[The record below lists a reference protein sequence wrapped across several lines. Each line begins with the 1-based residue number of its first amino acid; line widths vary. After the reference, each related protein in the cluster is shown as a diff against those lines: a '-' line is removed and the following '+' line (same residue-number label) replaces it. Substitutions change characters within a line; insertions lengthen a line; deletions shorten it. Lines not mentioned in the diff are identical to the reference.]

1 MEFRFSQ
8 LKILAIFAAISMALV
23 CCAAF
28 CPSSGAP
35 LHAAATTQAAIKI
48 DYPLNGSVFPPE
60 ITPPTFLWH
69 DPSPTAT
76 RWVIQISFSA
86 AIQPIRLD
94 APGNA
99 MQQGEIDPDAGPG
112 LALTPEQAS
121 THTWKPDPGTWEK
134 IKRLSAKST
143 ANIAIMGFADDGSKL
158 PVSAGNVS
166 IATSSDPVGAPV
178 FYRDVPLLL
187 PPPGEK
193 GPIAPLPRSAIPLIK
208 WQIRD
213 IAQPKSHLVMTN
225 LPTCANCHSFSRDGK
240 TFGLDLDGPRNDK
253 GLYALLP
260 VSKEMTIRNSN
271 VLHWSSFGLNEE
283 ARAADPAVKR
293 FGFMSQVSPNGRY
306 VVTSIGPPNN
316 TNKHQKEEPGF
327 ASGILDRLY
336 STNYRSIEFSQ
347 VFYPTRG
354 ILAWY
359 DSNEGRMRP
368 LPGADDPQYV
378 HTSAFWSPDGKYLIF
393 SRATAR
399 DPYPAGAPKP
409 GLAND
414 PNETQIQYDLYK
426 IPFNQGR
433 GGKAVPVEGAS
444 GNGMSNNFPKV
455 SPDGKWIVFVQNKN
469 GLLMRPDSQ
478 LYIVPFEGGNPGSP
492 ATGPGRWGGKARR
505 MHCNLAPMNSW
516 HTWSPNS
523 RWLAFSSKAR
533 GPFTRLMLTHIDAN
547 GNDTPAI
554 IVDDTTAANRAIN
567 IPEFVNL
574 PPGASIDK
582 IDPQATDFYRLFDE
596 AYTQIQNNQFPQA
609 IGSLRKAIAS
619 NPDDSL
625 SHYVLAT
632 ALSANDQEIDALAE
646 YRKAVALTPANP
658 TFLDHLAVSLALN
671 GDSEGAIQQLQRAI
685 AVDPGSVEYRYN
697 LAYVLE
703 SRGDFA
709 GAIPPLEKAVALSRS
724 KDWRCLAELA
734 KVYDKTGRTADAIP
748 VVRQALDLALKQN
761 NQQVARTLQE
771 ALDHY
776 RSNGFGA
783 KPN

>member
-1 MEFRFSQ
+1 MGSRLSQ
-8 LKILAIFAAISMALV
+8 FKILAILAAGSVALV
-23 CCAAF
+23 CGAAF
-28 CPSSGAP
+28 SPSFGAP
-35 LHAAATTQAAIKI
+35 LQAAATIQPTIKI

-69 DPSPTAT
+69 DPSPSAV
-76 RWVIQISFSA
+76 RWVVQISFA
-86 AIQPIRLD
+86 ANTQLMRMD
-94 APGNA
+94 APGKT
-99 MQQGEIDPDAGPG
+99 MQQGEIDPNAGPG

-121 THTWKPDPGTWEK
+121 THTWKPDAETWEK
-134 IKRLSAKST
+134 IRRLSTRST
-143 ANIAIMGFADDGSKL
+143 ANIGIMGFADDCSKL
-158 PVSAGNVS
+158 PVSLGKVTIS
-166 IATSSDPVGAPV
+166 TSPDPVGAPI

-187 PPPGEK
+187 PSPEEK
-193 GPIAPLPRSAIPLIK
+193 GPITPLPRSAIPLIK

-253 GLYALLP
+253 GLYALVP
-260 VSKEMTIRNSN
+260 VSKQMTIRNSN
-271 VLHWSSFGLNEE
+271 VLHWSSFGLNQE
-283 ARAADPAVKR
+283 AGAADPAVKR
-293 FGFMSQVSPNGRY
+293 FGFMSQVSLDGRY

-316 TNKHQKEEPGF
+316 TNKHQNEEPGF

-336 STNYRSIEFSQ
+336 STNYRSIQFSQ

-359 DSNEGRMRP
+359 DSKEGKMRP

-393 SRATAR
+393 SRALAR
-399 DPYPAGAPKP
+399 DPYPTGALKP
-409 GLAND
+409 AFAND

-426 IPFNQGR
+426 IPFNEGH
-433 GGKAVPVEGAS
+433 GGEAVPVEGAS

-469 GLLMRPDSQ
+469 GLLMRPDSK
-478 LYIVPFEGGNPGSP
+478 LYIIPF
-492 ATGPGRWGGKARR
+492 AGGKARL
-505 MHCNLAPMNSW
+505 MNCNLEPMNSW
-516 HTWSPNS
+516 HTWSPNGH
-523 RWLAFSSKAR
+523 WLAFSSKAR
-533 GPFTRLMLTHIDAN
+533 GPYTRLMLTHIDAE
-547 GNDTPAI
+547 GNDTPAV

-609 IGSLRKAIAS
+609 IDTLRKAIAT

-632 ALSANDQEIDALAE
+632 ALSANDQENDALLE
-646 YRKAVALTPANP
+646 YRQAVVLTPTNP
-658 TFLDHLAVSLALN
+658 SFLDHLAVSLALN
-671 GDSEGAIQQLQRAI
+671 GDLEGAIEQLQKAVV
-685 AVDPGSVEYRYN
+685 VDPGSVEYRFN
-697 LAYVLE
+697 LGYVLE
-703 SRGDFA
+703 SLGDFA
-709 GAIPPLEKAVALSRS
+709 GAISPLEKAVALSRS
-724 KDWRCLAELA
+724 RDWRCLAELA
-734 KVYDKTGRTADAIP
+734 KVYDKTGRAADAIP
-748 VVRQALDLALKQN
+748 LARQALDLAVKQN
-761 NQQVARTLQE
+761 NQQVSRTLQD
-771 ALDHY
+771 ALDRYEHD
-776 RSNGFGA
+776 RAKHDVSGA
-783 KPN
+783 KSN